1 MTSLDAIDLTDLDRF
16 EHGFPH
22 AHFTALRREAPVWW
36 HPPTPRAPGGEGFWV
51 VSSHALAKRVLGDPR
66 TFSSEGGPGRAGGG
80 TTLVDYRPGEGPGQ
94 MINMT
99 DPPAHTRFRR
109 LVNQGFTPR
118 MIAALEAGLRGRT
131 RRILD
136 RVLAQGACDFVVE
149 VAAELPLQAIA
160 EILGVPQE
168 DRHRLF
174 AWANAFTDHEA
185 GESAGEIAGAR
196 AAAMEAFAYAHELV
210 ERKRSAPGDDILSVL
225 VHAELPDDDGTARR
239 LDAIEID
246 LFFVL
251 LITAGSETTR
261 NAIAGGMLAL
271 LERPESWDRFRSE
284 PARLMPTAVEEML
297 RWSTPTAYN
306 RRTTSRDTEVGGQA
320 MRAGEKVTVWYA
332 SANRDESVFADPFR
346 FDLERAPN
354 DHLAFGA
361 GPHLCLGASLARLEI
376 RVVFEE
382 ILGRVERV
390 ERTGDVEW
398 MRTNKF
404 IGMRHMPV
412 RLVGAR

>member
-1 MTSLDAIDLTDLDRF
+1 MSSLGDLDLTDLDRF
-16 EHGFPH
+16 ERGFPH
-22 AHFTALRREAPVWW
+22 ADFTRLRHEAPVWW

-51 VSSHALAKRVLGDPR
+51 VSTHALAKRVLGDPR
-66 TFSSEGGPGRAGGG
+66 AFSSEGGPGRTGGG
-80 TTLVDYRPGEGPGQ
+80 TTLVDYQPGEGPGQ

-118 MIAALEAGLRGRT
+118 MIAALEAGLRART

-136 RVLAQGACDFVVE
+136 EALARRTCDFVVD

-185 GESAGEIAGAR
+185 GESAGQIDGAR

-210 ERKRSAPGDDILSVL
+210 ERKRSAPGDDMLSVL
-225 VHAELPDDDGTARR
+225 VHAELPDADGAARQ
-239 LDAIEID
+239 LDAVEID

-261 NAIAGGMLAL
+261 NAISGGTLAFV
-271 LERPESWDRFRSE
+271 ERPELWERFRAE
-284 PARLMPTAVEEML
+284 PARLMPTAVEEIL
-297 RWSTPTAYN
+297 RWTTPTAYN
-306 RRTTSRDTEVGGQA
+306 RRTATCAVEVGGRA

-332 SANRDESVFADPFR
+332 SANRDETVFPDPFG
-346 FDLERAPN
+346 FDLERHPN
-354 DHLAFGA
+354 EHLAFGA
-361 GPHLCLGASLARLEI
+361 GPHLCLGAPLGRLEI
-376 RVVFEE
+376 RIVFEE
-382 ILGRVERV
+382 LVSRVQKV
-390 ERTGDVEW
+390 ELTGDVEW

-404 IGMRHMPV
+404 TGMRHMPV
-412 RLVGAR
+412 RLEPTR